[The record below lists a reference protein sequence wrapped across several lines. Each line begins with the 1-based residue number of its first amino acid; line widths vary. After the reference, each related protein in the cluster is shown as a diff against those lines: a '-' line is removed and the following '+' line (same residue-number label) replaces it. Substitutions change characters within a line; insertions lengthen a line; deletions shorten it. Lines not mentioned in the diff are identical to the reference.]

1 MSWGQGGNSPP
12 NPKFRPSGGKKLR
25 FLCCFRRRRRKNLAF
40 LGVFHTKSA
49 LTIFTNVVG
58 KAADARTY
66 TYFLNLIN
74 NIQRLTQ
81 ASQRR
86 QKWRFFLPF
95 LQKDG
100 EFRNFRPG
108 SYVLIACGQRS
119 YCLWTST
126 GNKPSIHCVFL
137 LPVDEILIAC
147 GRISSPNYPY
157 LRPRGWIDGVAA
169 VSRQIG
175 AQLAELTRSILVPA
189 LG

>member
-1 MSWGQGGNSPP
+1 M
-12 NPKFRPSGGKKLR
+12 
-25 FLCCFRRRRRKNLAF
+25 AF

-74 NIQRLTQ
+74 KIQRLTQ

-100 EFRNFRPG
+100 EFRN
-108 SYVLIACGQRS
+108 SRS
-119 YCLWTST
+119 FLNGFCTYNA
-126 GNKPSIHCVFL
+126 NKL
-137 LPVDEILIAC
+137 LEK
-147 GRISSPNYPY
+147 
-157 LRPRGWIDGVAA
+157 AA
-169 VSRQIG
+169 
-175 AQLAELTRSILVPA
+175 TA
-189 LG
+189 LPIEGGY